1 MQKYSYAT
9 GDFLNL
15 QAKNL
20 NSSWFTKKL
29 QVTPLM
35 SLLGSKGGEFLEH
48 KEVSSILKFA
58 SY

>member
-1 MQKYSYAT
+1 MQMENFFFNIYKP
-9 GDFLNL
+9 
-15 QAKNL
+15 KNL

-35 SLLGSKGGEFLEH
+35 SPLLSSQGWDSLER

>member
-1 MQKYSYAT
+1 MQMEIFFFNIYKP
-9 GDFLNL
+9 
-15 QAKNL
+15 KNL

-35 SLLGSKGGEFLEH
+35 SLLGSQGWDSLEC